1 MATGE
6 LIGDARNF
14 ALRALGKTE
23 AFALVFLG
31 IRKARIDRK
40 DAGRVA
46 VTRGM

>member
-1 MATGE
+1 MATSE

-31 IRKARIDRK
+31 VRKARIDR
-40 DAGRVA
+40 
-46 VTRGM
+46 